1 MVALLNEVYGEDYLT
16 SSSNVFPSEF
26 YESHEDMIEDMSD
39 DDIYHSYQQE
49 IKKQEKKEIRR
60 DAGSKGEKKIETFSN
75 VITCTDIESHFNN
88 CTRCQQKMKNRYSK
102 LDDSKK
108 KMIDIVMFLL
118 IGILL
123 LFILV
128 IFVRLGKML
137 K

>member
-1 MVALLNEVYGEDYLT
+1 MVALLNEVYGEDFLT
-16 SSSNVFPSEF
+16 SASNVYPSEF
-26 YESHEDMIEDMSD
+26 YESHSDMINDMSD
-39 DDIYHSYQQE
+39 EDIYHSYEQE
-49 IKKQEKKEIRR
+49 IKKQEKKV
-60 DAGSKGEKKIETFSN
+60 KKEKTIETFSN
-75 VITCTDIESHFNN
+75 VVTCGDIETHFNN
-88 CTRCQQKMKNRYSK
+88 CTRCQRKMKNRYAK

-123 LFILV
+123 LFILD